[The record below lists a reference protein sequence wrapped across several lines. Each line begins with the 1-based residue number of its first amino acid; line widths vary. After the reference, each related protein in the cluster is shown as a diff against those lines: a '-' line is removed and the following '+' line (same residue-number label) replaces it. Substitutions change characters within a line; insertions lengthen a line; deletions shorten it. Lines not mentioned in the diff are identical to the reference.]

1 MLHAFLLPG
10 IRLSSKFAKKWEEE
24 KTGIRAAIHPQIPL
38 KPRIDLAIRRV
49 ETQIQR
55 LDQAANRLS
64 ERDKYIFSKIVDAYA
79 NHNTQRANVF
89 ANELAEIR
97 KMEKFM
103 MHAGLALE
111 RVVLRLKTVSQ
122 LGDVVVTLAPATQV
136 LQNVRTGVAGIL
148 PGAEKELG
156 QVGTL
161 LSDIMFEAGTS
172 TGMAPDFE
180 AANEDAKRILTEASM
195 VAEQRM
201 KEKFPELPVEIAEGG
216 ALLASKAS
224 DQTENY

>member
-1 MLHAFLLPG
+1 
-10 IRLSSKFAKKWEEE
+10 LSSKFAKGWEEE
-24 KTGIRAAIHPQIPL
+24 RTGIRAAIHPTQPL

-49 ETQIQR
+49 ETQAQR
-55 LDQAANRLS
+55 LDAAANRLS
-64 ERDKYIFSKIVDAYA
+64 ERDKYIFSKVVDAYTK
-79 NHNTQRANVF
+79 HDTERANVF

-111 RVVLRLKTVSQ
+111 RVVLRLRTVSE

-136 LQNVRTGVAGIL
+136 LQNVRTGIGGIL

-156 QVGTL
+156 QIGAL

-172 TGMAPDFE
+172 TGMTLDFE
-180 AANEDAKRILTEASM
+180 AANEDTRRILAEAE
-195 VAEQRM
+195 VIAEQRM
-201 KEKFPELPVEIAEGG
+201 KEKFPELPAEIPEGSR
-216 ALLASKAS
+216 LLAGKTS
-224 DQTENY
+224 E